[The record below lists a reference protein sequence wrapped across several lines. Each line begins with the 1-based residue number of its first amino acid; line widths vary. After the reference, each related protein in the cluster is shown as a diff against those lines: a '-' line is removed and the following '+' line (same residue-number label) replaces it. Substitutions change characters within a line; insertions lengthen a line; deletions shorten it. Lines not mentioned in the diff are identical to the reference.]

1 MITKRGTKVRVRA
14 KGGRTAAQVRWLQRQ
29 LDDPFVAEA
38 KKRGFRARSVFK
50 LEEIDRKHGLLRRGM
65 AVLDLGA
72 APGSWTQYAV
82 QKGCRVVACDLLPM
96 QPVAGAAIVQGDF
109 TDPAVQ
115 DRLLAL
121 LAGPADVVLSD
132 VAPNTTGLRNVDRLK
147 AEAAAEAVLELA
159 GRVLRPG
166 GTCLVKLIKGAEAA
180 LLPRVRACLA
190 SWRLLR
196 PEATRAQSSEIY
208 LLATGF
214 LGAGE
219 RPPTS
224 AGDH

>member
-1 MITKRGTKVRVRA
+1 MATTRGPKVRVRSR
-14 KGGRTAAQVRWLQRQ
+14 GGRTAAQIRWLQRQ
-29 LDDPFVAEA
+29 LDDPFVALA

-50 LEEIDRKHGLLRRGM
+50 LQEIDQKHGLLRRGM

-82 QKGCRVVACDLLPM
+82 QKGCRVVACDLLAM
-96 QPVAGAAIVQGDF
+96 QPVSGAEIVQGDF

-115 DRLLAL
+115 DRLLRL
-121 LAGPADVVLSD
+121 LGGPADLVLSD

-159 GRVLRPG
+159 GRALRPDG
-166 GTCLVKLIKGAEAA
+166 ACLVKLIKGAEAA
-180 LLPRVRACLA
+180 LLPRVRACFR
-190 SWRLLR
+190 SWRLVR
-196 PEATRAQSSEIY
+196 PGATRAESSEIY

-214 LGAGE
+214 LGTDEEQA
-219 RPPTS
+219 RS
-224 AGDH
+224 RRAD